1 MRTSNPTLNEKT
13 FRVDYTGT
21 NTMTV
26 GGTVNKTFI
35 LLLVLTMTFIWSW
48 KKVISFGDT
57 AAMMPWMIGGAIVG
71 LIFALVTAFAPKAS
85 PFTAP
90 LYALAEG
97 VFLGAF
103 SAFME
108 LQYPGIA
115 FQAALLTFA
124 TLFAM
129 LGAYKAGLIKVT
141 EKFRT
146 GVMAATGAIF
156 LIYMATFIL
165 GFFGIHMP
173 FLHDNSPLGIGISL
187 VIIAI
192 AALNLVLDFD
202 FIDRGAAQGAPK
214 YMEWYGAF
222 GLLVTLVWLYIE
234 FLRLLSKLRSR

>member
-13 FRVDYTGT
+13 FRVDYSGS

-26 GGTVNKTFI
+26 GGTVNKTAI

-48 KKVISFGDT
+48 KKVMTFGDVG
-57 AAMMPWMIGGAIVG
+57 AMYPWMIGGAVVG
-71 LIFALVTAFAPKAS
+71 LVFALVTAFVPKIS
-85 PFTAP
+85 PFTSP

-108 LQYPGIA
+108 LQYPGVA

-129 LGAYKAGLIKVT
+129 LGAYKSGLIKVT
-141 EKFRT
+141 EKFRM
-146 GVMAATGAIF
+146 GIIAATGGIF
-156 LIYMATFIL
+156 LVYMASFVL
-165 GFFGIHMP
+165 GFFGISMP
-173 FLHDNSPLGIGISL
+173 FIHDSGPIGIGISL
-187 VIIAI
+187 VIIAV

-202 FIDRGAAQGAPK
+202 FIERGAEHGAPK

-222 GLLVTLVWLYIE
+222 GLLVTLIWLYIE
-234 FLRLLSKLRSR
+234 FIRLLSKLRR

>member
-1 MRTSNPTLNEKT
+1 
-13 FRVDYTGT
+13 
-21 NTMTV
+21 MTV
-26 GGTVNKTFI
+26 GGTVNKTAI

-48 KKVISFGDT
+48 KKVITFGDV
-57 AAMMPWMIGGAIVG
+57 AAMYPWMIGGAVVG
-71 LIFALVTAFAPKAS
+71 LILALVTAFVPKFS
-85 PFTAP
+85 PFTSP

-108 LQYPGIA
+108 LQYPGVA

-129 LGAYKAGLIKVT
+129 LGAYKTGLIKVT
-141 EKFRT
+141 EKFRM
-146 GVMAATGAIF
+146 GIVAATGAIF
-156 LIYMATFIL
+156 LVYMATFIL
-165 GFFGIHMP
+165 GFFGITMP
-173 FLHDNSPLGIGISL
+173 FIHDSGPIGIGISL
-187 VIIAI
+187 VIIVI

-222 GLLVTLVWLYIE
+222 GLLVTLIWLYIE
-234 FLRLLSKLRSR
+234 FVRLLSKLRR